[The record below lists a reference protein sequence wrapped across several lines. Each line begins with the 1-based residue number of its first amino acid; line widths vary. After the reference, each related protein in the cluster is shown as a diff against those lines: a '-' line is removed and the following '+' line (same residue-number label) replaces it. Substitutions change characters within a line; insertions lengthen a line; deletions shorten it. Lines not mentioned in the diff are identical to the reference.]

1 MELLRFTNLTRAY
14 GARTV
19 FERVAGVV
27 RDGDKIALVG
37 PNGAGKSSLV
47 RTIAGVDEPDGGTIA
62 RARDTRL
69 GYMAQDAPADESI
82 TLHAALDAAFARV
95 RAEESHVRDLELQLT
110 AVSERGDDDAMTALL
125 EKYGDAREAFDRHG
139 GEGLEKQMRATISAF
154 DFDESDL
161 DRPTSGFS
169 GGQRTRAMLARTL
182 LERPDWLILD
192 EPTNHLDIE
201 TVRWLEDF
209 IIDDPRATLV
219 VSHDRYFLERVATVV
234 WDLSGGELVAY
245 NVKQGKAYTDFLEQR
260 QIRRDEQRRVY
271 EVALAEHAR
280 EQAVIDELKTHGS
293 HNYSHV
299 RSREKKMSKM
309 PEAPPPDTDKPSIGM
324 TLVATRRA
332 TNGFALEVKG
342 LSKAYNEPL
351 FNNLTFDIKR
361 GERVAIVGP
370 NGAGKSTL
378 LKILSGEIA
387 ADKGNIRFGPGLKT
401 AYFAQ
406 DSADE
411 LPTGVRAVDA
421 VLDAAKI
428 TEEEARGLLGRMR
441 LGGEAADKP
450 VEAFSGGERRRIMLA
465 RLMAQKADCL
475 LLDEPTNDLDI
486 PSREALESILAEYDG
501 ALLVVSH
508 DRYLLKRLAETTL
521 WIRDGLATPIQGGYD
536 AFESAALGHATNGKA
551 PEPKAKPAPK
561 VVEPPQPR
569 ASVKEIARRKRELE
583 AAEKRVAEID
593 RKRGELSAL
602 FAAPDLY
609 DNPEAVAKLRNQLS
623 AIETAAS
630 EALHAWEAAMEAV
643 ETDEA
648 VGVL

>member
-1 MELLRFTNLTRAY
+1 MELLRFTDLTRAY

-19 FERVAGVV
+19 FERTAGVV

-47 RTIAGVDEPDGGTIA
+47 RTLAAIDEPDGGTIA
-62 RARDTRL
+62 RARETRL
-69 GYMAQDAPADESI
+69 GYMAQDAPSDESI

-95 RAEESHVRDLELQLT
+95 RAEEANVRDLEHQLT
-110 AVSERGDDDAMTALL
+110 AASERGDHDAEATLL
-125 EKYGDAREAFDRHG
+125 DRYGDAREAFDRHG
-139 GEGLEKQMRATISAF
+139 GEGLEKQMRATIAAF

-169 GGQRTRAMLARTL
+169 GGQRTRAMLARVL
-182 LERPDWLILD
+182 LERPDWMILD

-209 IIDDPRATLV
+209 IIADPRATLV

-245 NVKQGKAYTDFLEQR
+245 DVKQGKAYTDFLEQR
-260 QIRRDEQRRVY
+260 TLRRDEQRRVY
-271 EVALAEHAR
+271 EVALAERAR

-309 PEAPPPDTDKPSIGM
+309 PDAPPPDTDRASIGM

-332 TNGFALEVKG
+332 TSGFALEVKG
-342 LSKAYNEPL
+342 LTKAYSEPL
-351 FNNLTFDIKR
+351 FKNLTFDIKR

-387 ADKGNIRFGPGLKT
+387 ADNGTIRFGPGLKT

-411 LPTGVRAVDA
+411 LPAGMRAVDA
-421 VLDAAKI
+421 VLDAA
-428 TEEEARGLLGRMR
+428 
-441 LGGEAADKP
+441 

-465 RLMAQKADCL
+465 RLMAQHADCL

-536 AFESAALGHATNGKA
+536 AFEAAALGHAATGKT
-551 PEPKAKPAPK
+551 PQTKPKPAVQVEAPIASPK
-561 VVEPPQPR
+561 DIQ
-569 ASVKEIARRKRELE
+569 RRKRELE

-593 RKRGELSAL
+593 QKRGELTAL

-609 DNPEAVAKLRNQLS
+609 DDPVAVAKLRNKLA

-643 ETDEA
+643 ETDDA
-648 VGVL
+648 VGVR